1 MRGVRTMVATVLAT
15 AVATGGL
22 TAVATTTLFNNPP
35 TSAVAA
41 GAGAGAASGGSQ
53 GSQSATLPAQHASAP
68 ATSVAPVITPQRN
81 PPVMALGSSGENV
94 RELQVRLTHL
104 ALFDADVTGYFGTVT
119 KAAVAAYQ
127 QSKGD
132 EPTGELYADLWST
145 LQAETPKP
153 TDDELY
159 PPPPDAPP
167 VSVPAGGLDARCM
180 TGRVL
185 CIDKTDRVLRWV
197 VNGKPLLEM
206 DARFGATPATPT
218 REGVFHVYWKDRDH
232 VSSIFE
238 SQMPDAMFFSGGQAV
253 HYSSDFA
260 ARGYAG
266 ASHGCVNIRDRANLD
281 WLFDQVN
288 VGDTVVVYWS

>member
-1 MRGVRTMVATVLAT
+1 MRGVRTMVATVVAA

-22 TAVATTTLFNNPP
+22 TVVATTTLWDNGSS
-35 TSAVAA
+35 TTAVAA
-41 GAGAGAASGGSQ
+41 GAGSVGGAQADQ
-53 GSQSATLPAQHASAP
+53 PVTLPAQQASSPVTSAP
-68 ATSVAPVITPQRN
+68 PVITPQRN
-81 PPVMALGSSGENV
+81 PPVMAVGSSGENV

-104 ALFDADVTGYFGTVT
+104 SLFDADVTGYFGTVT
-119 KAAVAAYQ
+119 KAGVAAYQ
-127 QSKGD
+127 QSKGED
-132 EPTGELYADLWST
+132 PTGELYADVWAAI
-145 LQAETPKP
+145 QAETPQP

-159 PPPPDAPP
+159 PPPPDEPP
-167 VSVPAGGLDARCM
+167 IVIPPGGLDSRCM

-206 DARFGATPATPT
+206 DARFGSVPATPT
-218 REGVFHVYWKDRDH
+218 REGLFHVYWKDRDH

-260 ARGYAG
+260 ARGYNG
-266 ASHGCVNIRDRANLD
+266 ASHGCINIRDRAHLD
-281 WLFDQVN
+281 WLFDQVT
-288 VGDTVVVYWS
+288 VGDAVVVYWS